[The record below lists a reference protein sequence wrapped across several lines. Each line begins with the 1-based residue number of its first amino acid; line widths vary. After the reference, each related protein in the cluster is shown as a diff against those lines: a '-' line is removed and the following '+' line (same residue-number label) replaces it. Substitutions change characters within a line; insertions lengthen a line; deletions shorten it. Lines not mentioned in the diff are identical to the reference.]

1 MHFLLS
7 WRIVPIRHVRATSA
21 EVTHPPEVADIQC
34 PLGEAPGCD
43 QDLDIS
49 TQLST
54 APDLPVWSAELSLGC
69 IKALLPILLASL
81 PVQGLIDT
89 RHPLG
94 KQPPYSTSSQ
104 SLHPRNQPSAEG
116 LNPVDELRTVV
127 EMLCFLKAAS
137 HRQVFRLEAT
147 HLGLRQNGED
157 SWL

>member
-21 EVTHPPEVADIQC
+21 GHTSEVADIQY

-49 TQLST
+49 TQPST

-89 RHPLG
+89 GIP
-94 KQPPYSTSSQ
+94 
-104 SLHPRNQPSAEG
+104 
-116 LNPVDELRTVV
+116 
-127 EMLCFLKAAS
+127 
-137 HRQVFRLEAT
+137 
-147 HLGLRQNGED
+147 
-157 SWL
+157 